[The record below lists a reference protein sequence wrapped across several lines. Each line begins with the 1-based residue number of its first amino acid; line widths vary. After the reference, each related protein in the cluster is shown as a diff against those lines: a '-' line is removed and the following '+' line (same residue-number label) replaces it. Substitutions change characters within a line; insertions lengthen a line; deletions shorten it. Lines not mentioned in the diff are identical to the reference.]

1 MSASTKL
8 LMWGVIIL
16 LLLPGYNFYLNG
28 ILQYRF
34 GMPSISAV
42 SYILMALIGAWSY
55 LMLNG
60 KGRQKP
66 LTIILLL
73 FLGTM
78 LSYFLYPDIRDA
90 LLAKGYNPLDSQA
103 VVLFLYCVPAM
114 IVASR
119 LPSWE
124 KAFDIMAKFSMAVV
138 PIGIFS
144 YWVQIQA
151 LGVLELDYM
160 SVSSFLVLPVC
171 TLCSYGYVHRKWSPF
186 LIALVGITYIF
197 VVGSRGAFLC
207 SMVSLLFC
215 LYRMFRHSGTVY
227 KIGMAVVI
235 AVAVA
240 YFGQSFIQSSESAA
254 ESGFGRGRTLNK
266 IEEGS
271 FFVSMGREE
280 INKVVDA
287 GIWENPLGYGLFG
300 DRHVMVKGG
309 LPPTYCHSIIREFL
323 CDFGVIIGVILLF
336 YLVYMLY
343 KTQKKIKDPY
353 AYEAL
358 VIVTIAGLVH
368 LLASGTYLTDIMFWA
383 MIGLMM
389 NPYIQHPNSLM
400 KK

>member
-1 MSASTKL
+1 MTTSAKL

-42 SYILMALIGAWSY
+42 SYMLMALVGVWSY
-55 LMLNG
+55 LRLNG
-60 KGRQKP
+60 KGKSRQ
-66 LTIILLL
+66 IVFIVLLGACTL
-73 FLGTM
+73 
-78 LSYFLYPDIRDA
+78 LSYIIYPEIRNA

-103 VVLFLYCVPAM
+103 VMLFLYCVPTM
-114 IVASR
+114 TITSL

-124 KAFDIMAKFSMAVV
+124 RTFDIMAKLSMAIV

-144 YWVQIQA
+144 YWVQIQT

-171 TLCSYGYVHRKWSPF
+171 ILCSYGFMHRKWYPI
-186 LIALVGITYIF
+186 LIALVGIAFIF
-197 VVGSRGAFLC
+197 VVGSRGALLC
-207 SMVSLLFC
+207 SVASLLFC
-215 LYRMFRHSGTVY
+215 LYRMFRHSDLVY
-227 KIGMAVVI
+227 KISMAVMI
-235 AVAVA
+235 VAAIA
-240 YFGQSFIQSSESAA
+240 YFGQSFILSSESAA
-254 ESGFGRGRTLNK
+254 DSGFGRGRTLDK